1 MNSNKQRAVNTVL
14 QLFVCVILDKNAIL
28 CYSNCI
34 PLFILLKGAI
44 IMLKEEMKRL
54 ICDSVIRH
62 SDIYTAASDDIW
74 DHPEMNFHEDYSAG
88 VIRSILLNNG
98 FSLTENLGGMPNAF
112 RAEYGSG
119 RPVIAYLG
127 EFDALSA
134 LSQKAGCAVK
144 EPITPGAPGHGCGHN
159 LLGIGA
165 LGAAIAVKE
174 MIAAGKLSG
183 TVVYF
188 GTPAEET
195 GSAKTFLARDG
206 FFEGIDAM
214 LTWHPWDYT
223 GIWPGGSLANVKMV
237 FRFKGQSAHAAG
249 SPELG
254 RSALDAL
261 ELMNVGVQFLREHV
275 PEDTRIHY
283 AITNSGG
290 ASPNVVQASAEAVY
304 LVRSPRLGDLDGIKQ
319 RVIDC
324 ARGAAIMTGTSME
337 MEFIKGCSNILP
349 NTTMEELL
357 VQSMHDIGVPQY
369 DEEELALASSLHDAL
384 ESPEKT
390 LSKISRLCSAK
401 ERAKLLA
408 HQGEPIYTFIA
419 PHTPTD
425 SPLITVSTDSGDASW
440 CAPTSQIS
448 VAAWAAD
455 TPAHT
460 WQVVAIG
467 KSSIAHKAML
477 FAAKAIGMAGA
488 QLMADPA
495 LLQAAKEEFFSRTA
509 DTPYVCPIPKEIHPA
524 Y

>member
-1 MNSNKQRAVNTVL
+1 
-14 QLFVCVILDKNAIL
+14 
-28 CYSNCI
+28 
-34 PLFILLKGAI
+34 
-44 IMLKEEMKRL
+44 MLKDEMKQFVL
-54 ICDSVIRH
+54 SSVDAHAGAYI
-62 SDIYTAASDDIW
+62 AASDAIW
-74 DHPEMNFHEDYSAG
+74 DHPETNFHEDYSAG
-88 VIRSILLNNG
+88 VIRQLLLDHG
-98 FSLTENLGGMPNAF
+98 FAVTDQLGGLPNAF

-119 RPVIAYLG
+119 KPVIAYLG
-127 EFDALSA
+127 EFDALSS
-134 LSQKAGCAVK
+134 LSQKAGCAIK
-144 EPITPGAPGHGCGHN
+144 EPITAGAPGHGCGHN
-159 LLGIGA
+159 LLGVGA

-206 FFEGIDAM
+206 FFDGIDAM

-223 GIWPGGSLANVKMV
+223 GIWPGGSLANVKMI
-237 FRFKGQSAHAAG
+237 FRFSGQSAHAAG

-283 AITNSGG
+283 AITNAGG

-304 LVRSPRLGDLDGIKQ
+304 LVRSPRLADLEGIKQ

-324 ARGAAIMTGTSME
+324 ARGAAIMTGTTMK
-337 MEFIKGCSNILP
+337 MEFVKGCSNILP
-349 NTTMEELL
+349 NTTMEETL
-357 VQSMHDIGVPQY
+357 VAAMHDIGVPEY
-369 DEEELALASSLHDAL
+369 DEAELALAKSLHDSL

-390 LSKISRLCSAK
+390 LTKISRLCSAK
-401 ERAKLLA
+401 ERTAVLS

-477 FAAKAIGMAGA
+477 FAAKTLGTVGA
-488 QLMADPA
+488 QLMDDST
-495 LLQAAKEEFFSRTA
+495 LLAAAKEEFSTRTA
-509 DTPYVCPIPKEIHPA
+509 QTPYVCPIPKGINPT

>member
-1 MNSNKQRAVNTVL
+1 MHANDIKSAV
-14 QLFVCVILDKNAIL
+14 QASILA
-28 CYSNCI
+28 
-34 PLFILLKGAI
+34 
-44 IMLKEEMKRL
+44 
-54 ICDSVIRH
+54 H
-62 SDIYTAASDDIW
+62 SASYTAASDAIW
-74 DHPEMNFHEDYSAG
+74 EHPEVNFHEDFSAG
-88 VIRSILLNNG
+88 VIRSMLEENG
-98 FSLTENLGGMPNAF
+98 FSITDRLGGMPNAF
-112 RAEYGSG
+112 RAEFGSG
-119 RPVIAYLG
+119 KPVIAYLG

-134 LSQKAGCAVK
+134 LSQKAGSAVK

-159 LLGIGA
+159 LLGVGA

-174 MIAAGKLSG
+174 MIARGELSG

-206 FFEGIDAM
+206 FFDGIDAM

-223 GIWPGGSLANVKMV
+223 GIWPGGSLANVKMI
-237 FRFKGQSAHAAG
+237 FRFKGRSAHAAG

-254 RSALDAL
+254 RSAL

-290 ASPNVVQASAEAVY
+290 ASPNVVQAYAEAVY
-304 LVRSPRLGDLDGIKQ
+304 LVRSPRLADLEGIKQ

-324 ARGAAIMTGTSME
+324 ARGAAIMTGTEME
-337 MEFIKGCSNILP
+337 MEFVKGCSNILP
-349 NTTMEELL
+349 NTTMEEML
-357 VQSMHDIGVPQY
+357 VSTMHSIGVPQY
-369 DEEELALASSLHDAL
+369 TQEELALAKSLHDAL

-390 LSKISRLCSAK
+390 LAKISRLCSAK
-401 ERAKLLA
+401 QRAEIMA
-408 HQGEPIYTFIA
+408 HQGEPIYAFVA

-425 SPLITVSTDSGDASW
+425 SPLITVSTDAGDASW

-460 WQVVAIG
+460 WQVVSIG

-477 FAAKAIGMAGA
+477 FASEVIGIVGA
-488 QLMADPA
+488 QLMADPV
-495 LLQAAKEEFFSRTA
+495 LLAQAKEEFISRTK
-509 DTPYVCPIPKEIHPA
+509 DTPYVCPIPKDVNPS

>member
-1 MNSNKQRAVNTVL
+1 MDIQMHQKS
-14 QLFVCVILDKNAIL
+14 VC
-28 CYSNCI
+28 
-34 PLFILLKGAI
+34 
-44 IMLKEEMKRL
+44 E
-54 ICDSVIRH
+54 SVERH
-62 SDIYTAASDDIW
+62 ADTYTALSDAIW
-74 DHPEMNFHEDYSAG
+74 DHPEVNFHEDYSAAA
-88 VIRSILLNNG
+88 IRRLLTQNG
-98 FSLTENLGGMPNAF
+98 FTITDQLGGMPNAF

-119 RPVIAYLG
+119 KPVIAYLG
-127 EFDALSA
+127 EFDALSS
-134 LSQKAGCAVK
+134 LSQKAGCAVR
-144 EPITPGAPGHGCGHN
+144 EPIIPGAAGHGCGHN
-159 LLGIGA
+159 LLGVGA

-174 MIAAGKLSG
+174 LIEKGQLKG

-206 FFEGIDAM
+206 YFDGIDAM

-223 GIWPGGSLANVKMV
+223 GIWPGGSLANVKMI

-275 PEDTRIHY
+275 PDDTRIHY
-283 AITNSGG
+283 AITNAGG
-290 ASPNVVQASAEAVY
+290 ASANVVQASAEAVY
-304 LVRSPRLGDLDGIKQ
+304 LVRSPRLADLEGIKQ

-324 ARGAAIMTGTSME
+324 ARGAAIMTGTTME
-337 MEFIKGCSNILP
+337 MEFVKGCSNILP
-349 NTTMEELL
+349 NTVMEETL
-357 VQSMHDIGVPQY
+357 VSCMHGIGVPQY
-369 DEEELALASSLHDAL
+369 DESELAFAQSLHDAL

-390 LSKISRLCSAK
+390 LSKISRLCSNK
-401 ERAKLLA
+401 VRQDVMK
-408 HQGEPIYTFIA
+408 HQGEAIYAFIA

-425 SPLITVSTDSGDASW
+425 TPIITVSTDSGDASW

-477 FAAKAIGMAGA
+477 FAAKVIGLAGA
-488 QLMADPA
+488 MLMEDSA
-495 LLQAAKEEFFSRTA
+495 LLREAQTEFRSRTEA
-509 DTPYVCPIPKEIHPA
+509 SPYVCPIPKEISPK

>member
-1 MNSNKQRAVNTVL
+1 MHVDS
-14 QLFVCVILDKNAIL
+14 IKNAVQ
-28 CYSNCI
+28 
-34 PLFILLKGAI
+34 
-44 IMLKEEMKRL
+44 E
-54 ICDSVIRH
+54 SVLAH
-62 SDIYTAASDDIW
+62 SAIYTAASDAIW
-74 DHPEMNFHEDYSAG
+74 EHPEVNFHEDYSAG
-88 VIRSILLNNG
+88 VIRSILEENG
-98 FSLTENLGGMPNAF
+98 FTVTDRLGGLPNAF

-119 RPVIAYLG
+119 KPVIAYLG

-134 LSQKAGCAVK
+134 LSQKAGCSVK
-144 EPITPGAPGHGCGHN
+144 EPVSPGAPGHGCGHN
-159 LLGIGA
+159 LLGVGA

-174 MIAAGKLSG
+174 MIARGQLSG

-206 FFEGIDAM
+206 FFDGIDAM

-223 GIWPGGSLANVKMV
+223 GIWPGSSLANVKMI
-237 FRFKGQSAHAAG
+237 FRFKGRSAHAAG

-290 ASPNVVQASAEAVY
+290 ASPNVVQAFAEAVY
-304 LVRSPRLGDLDGIKQ
+304 LVRSPRLSDLEGIKQ

-324 ARGAAIMTGTSME
+324 ARGAAIMTGTEME
-337 MEFIKGCSNILP
+337 MEFVKGCSNILP

-357 VQSMHDIGVPQY
+357 VSAMHSIGVPQY
-369 DEEELALASSLHDAL
+369 TDEELALAKSLHDAL

-390 LSKISRLCSAK
+390 LAKISRLCSAK
-401 ERAKLLA
+401 QRAEVMA
-408 HQGEPIYTFIA
+408 HQGEPIYAFVA

-425 SPLITVSTDSGDASW
+425 SPLITVSTDAGDASW

-460 WQVVAIG
+460 WQVVSIG
-467 KSSIAHKAML
+467 KSTIAHKAML
-477 FAAKAIGMAGA
+477 FASEIIGTVGA
-488 QLMADPA
+488 QLMSSPD
-495 LLQAAKEEFFSRTA
+495 LLAAAKEEFASRTK
-509 DTPYVCPIPKEIHPA
+509 DTPYICPIPKDIKPA

>member
-1 MNSNKQRAVNTVL
+1 MDFSSL
-14 QLFVCVILDKNAIL
+14 KNAVCL
-28 CYSNCI
+28 SVDTLSSDYAALS
-34 PLFILLKGAI
+34 
-44 IMLKEEMKRL
+44 
-54 ICDSVIRH
+54 DS
-62 SDIYTAASDDIW
+62 IW
-74 DHPEMNFHEDYSAG
+74 DHPEVNFHEDYSAAA
-88 VIRSILLNNG
+88 IRSQLKRHG
-98 FSLTENLGGMPNAF
+98 FTITDNLGGMPNAF
-112 RAEYGSG
+112 RAEYGCG

-127 EFDALSA
+127 EFDALSS
-134 LSQKAGCAVK
+134 LSQKAGCAVR

-159 LLGIGA
+159 LLGVGA
-165 LGAAIAVKE
+165 LGAAVAVKE
-174 MIAAGKLSG
+174 MIESGALSG

-206 FFEGIDAM
+206 FFDGIDAM
-214 LTWHPWDYT
+214 LTWHPWDYN
-223 GIWPGGSLANVKMV
+223 GIWPGGSLANVKMI

-283 AITNSGG
+283 AITHAGG

-304 LVRSPRLGDLDGIKQ
+304 LVRSPRLADLEGIKQ
-319 RVIDC
+319 RVINC
-324 ARGAAIMTGTSME
+324 ARGAAIMTGTEME
-337 MEFIKGCSNILP
+337 MEFVKGCSNILP
-349 NTTMEELL
+349 NTTMEEALIAA
-357 VQSMHDIGVPQY
+357 MHEIGVPSY
-369 DEEELALASSLHDAL
+369 DEEELQLARALHNAL

-390 LSKISRLCSAK
+390 LAKITRLCSIK
-401 ERAKLLA
+401 ERSAVMA
-408 HQGEPIYTFIA
+408 HQGEPLYTFIA

-425 SPLITVSTDSGDASW
+425 TPLITVSTDSGDASW

-448 VAAWAAD
+448 AAAWAAD

-477 FAAKAIGMAGA
+477 FAAKVIGFTGA
-488 QLMADPA
+488 MLMSDSA
-495 LLQAAKEEFFSRTA
+495 LLEQAQQEFRERTA
-509 DTPYVCPIPKEIHPA
+509 SSPYVCPIPKDVAPK

>member
-1 MNSNKQRAVNTVL
+1 MHVSDTKNAVQTSVNT
-14 QLFVCVILDKNAIL
+14 
-28 CYSNCI
+28 
-34 PLFILLKGAI
+34 
-44 IMLKEEMKRL
+44 
-54 ICDSVIRH
+54 H
-62 SDIYTAASDDIW
+62 SAAYISLSDDIW
-74 DHPEMNFHEDYSAG
+74 NHPEMNFHEDYSAG
-88 VIRSILLNNG
+88 VIRQMLLDHG
-98 FSLTENLGGMPNAF
+98 FSLTDNLGDMPNAF

-119 RPVIAYLG
+119 KPVIAYLG
-127 EFDALSA
+127 EFDALSS
-134 LSQKAGCAVK
+134 LSQKAGCTVK
-144 EPITPGAPGHGCGHN
+144 DPVTPGAPGHGCGHN
-159 LLGIGA
+159 LLGVGA

-174 MIAAGKLSG
+174 MIAAGRLSG

-223 GIWPGGSLANVKMV
+223 GIWPGGSLANVKMI

-283 AITNSGG
+283 AITNAGG
-290 ASPNVVQASAEAVY
+290 VSPNVVQASAEAVY
-304 LVRSPRLGDLDGIKQ
+304 LVRSPRLGDLEGIKQ

-324 ARGAAIMTGTSME
+324 ARGAAIMTSTTME
-337 MEFIKGCSNILP
+337 MEFVKGCSNILP

-357 VQSMHDIGVPQY
+357 VKTMHEVGVPQY
-369 DEEELALASSLHDAL
+369 DEAELALAKSLHDAL

-390 LSKISRLCSAK
+390 LVKISRLCSAK
-401 ERAKLLA
+401 ERAQVLS
-408 HQGEPIYTFIA
+408 HQGEPLYTFIA

-425 SPLITVSTDSGDASW
+425 SPLITVSTDAGDASW

-477 FAAKAIGMAGA
+477 YAAKVLGIAGA
-488 QLMADPA
+488 ALMADDE
-495 LLQAAKEEFFSRTA
+495 LLTAAKEEFAARTA
-509 DTPYVCPIPKEIHPA
+509 ATPYVCPIPKGIHLKF
-524 Y
+524 

>member
-1 MNSNKQRAVNTVL
+1 MTR
-14 QLFVCVILDKNAIL
+14 D
-28 CYSNCI
+28 
-34 PLFILLKGAI
+34 AI
-44 IMLKEEMKRL
+44 IHAVCTS
-54 ICDSVIRH
+54 IGAHAPD
-62 SDIYTAASDDIW
+62 YTALSDTIW
-74 DHPEMNFHEDYSAG
+74 DHPEVNFHEDYSAG
-88 VIRSILLNNG
+88 VIREYLEKNG
-98 FSLTENLGGMPNAF
+98 FTITDRLGGMPNAF

-119 RPVIAYLG
+119 KPVIAYLG

-144 EPITPGAPGHGCGHN
+144 DPITPGAPGHGCGHN
-159 LLGIGA
+159 LLGVGA
-165 LGAAIAVKE
+165 LAAALAVKE
-174 MIAAGKLSG
+174 MIARGEVSG

-206 FFEGIDAM
+206 YFDGLDAI
-214 LTWHPWDYT
+214 LTWHPWDYN
-223 GIWPGGSLANVKMV
+223 GIWPGSSLANVKMI

-275 PEDTRIHY
+275 PDDTRIHY
-283 AITNSGG
+283 AITNAGG
-290 ASPNVVQASAEAVY
+290 ASPNVVQAHAEAVY
-304 LVRSPRLGDLDGIKQ
+304 LVRSPRLADLEGIKQ

-324 ARGAAIMTGTSME
+324 ARGAAIMTGTQME
-337 MEFIKGCSNILP
+337 MEFVKGCSNILP
-349 NTTMEELL
+349 NTTLEEVLIAA
-357 VQSMHDIGVPQY
+357 MHEIGVPDY
-369 DEEELALASSLHDAL
+369 DKDELQLAQSLHDAL

-390 LSKISRLCSAK
+390 LSKITRLCSAK
-401 ERAKLLA
+401 DRSVVMA
-408 HQGEPIYTFIA
+408 HQGEPLYTFIA

-425 SPLITVSTDSGDASW
+425 TPLITVSTDSGDASW

-448 VAAWAAD
+448 TAAWAAD

-460 WQVVAIG
+460 WQAVAIG

-477 FAAKAIGMAGA
+477 FAAKTLGLTGA
-488 QLMADPA
+488 VLMSDNA
-495 LLQAAKEEFFSRTA
+495 LLEQAQQEFAERTA
-509 DTPYVCPIPKEIHPA
+509 ASPYVCPIPKDISPK